1 MSDVS
6 LRSSIIVAAV
16 SSVLS
21 SVLTLGGGLMLQ
33 SYISEKSEAE
43 RFAEGAQLTFQ
54 ETVVLLNEGY
64 LALKQLQWAT
74 DGKGW
79 EEVKD
84 GPWLDYMEFNRQ
96 WNQKLIAH
104 YFKIER
110 YFGTGAAKKLVDLSG
125 ASDSN
130 VLAADTESYNFRDHA
145 DAIEYSIRRAAISRM
160 VFDKEGAKILQVEL
174 IDHLEDDRQNREEMS
189 GLMGAYQ
196 KNVVDYSRGLDGTL
210 DQLGVK
216 RVVAKAHQ

>member
-6 LRSSIIVAAV
+6 LRSSIIVAVV

-33 SYISEKSEAE
+33 SYISERSEAE
-43 RFAEGAQLTFQ
+43 RFAVGAQLTFQ

-84 GPWLDYMEFNRQ
+84 GPWLNYMEFNRQ

-110 YFGTGAAKKLVDLSG
+110 YFGTGAAKKLVDLSRPAG
-125 ASDSN
+125 SN
-130 VLAADTESYNFRDHA
+130 VLAADAESYSFKDHA
-145 DAIEYSIRRAAISRM
+145 GAIEYSIRRATISTM
-160 VFDKEGAKILQVEL
+160 VFDKESGRNLQAEL
-174 IDHLEDDRQNREEMS
+174 IDHLEDNRKYREEMS
-189 GLMGAYQ
+189 DLMGRTRRTWLTTAEDWIELWISWVS
-196 KNVVDYSRGLDGTL
+196 NAL
-210 DQLGVK
+210 
-216 RVVAKAHQ
+216 